1 MGLSRLDNFLKSTKG
16 EILYVDPSA
25 LDSTDS
31 IENQGNSLARPF
43 KTIQRALIEAARFSY
58 QSGPNNDR
66 FGRTT
71 ILLYPGEHVVDNRP
85 GWIPIQD
92 QVPNTY
98 RLRSGTTSDVFPPF
112 DINTNFDLDSPTNAL
127 YKLNSIHGGVIIP
140 RGTSLV
146 GLDLRKTKIIPRY
159 IPDPENDQIERS
171 AIFRLTGACYMWQF
185 SIFDGDPTGSVYR
198 DYTTNAFVPNFS
210 HHKLTAFEYADGVN
224 PVSIN
229 DDFLV
234 YEDTDTDLEMYYQKV
249 GFAYGTP
256 SGRDVSP
263 DYPLDNL
270 DIEPKI
276 DEYRIVGSTGIEVG
290 ITSIK
295 AGDGITS
302 STVITVDLAE
312 STDGLDVDTP
322 IKIEGISDAG
332 YDGKFAILETIS
344 KTQIKYQVSTP
355 PVNPL
360 PASTS
365 GATLSVS
372 VDTVTSASPYIF
384 NISLRSVFGMCGLH
398 ADGSKADGFKS
409 MVLAQFTGIGLQKDD
424 NAFVKYNTTSGLYEG
439 RLASGNENIHT
450 DSLARYKPDY
460 ENFHIKASNN
470 ALLQIVSVFAIGF
483 ANHFLLESGGD
494 ASITNSNSNFGAR
507 ALVSKGFRPD
517 AFSRD
522 DIGYISHV
530 VTPKEIESSEGGIE
544 FLGIDVGVSTS
555 VGIATTSKL
564 YLYDEKNRDVPP
576 TTVIDGY
583 RIGAKKDEV
592 LKVLI
597 SEGNE
602 IETYES
608 RVVMPN
614 TEGTSNEVTKEK
626 VHKVSRLNDANL
638 IFSNAITFENSH
650 TFLNGESIRV
660 FSEDGSLPDGIE
672 PETVYYAITTAISP
686 NPILGAN
693 QIKIAATVNDA
704 NNDIPLTI
712 NNSGGILKVVSRV
725 SDKSAGDLGHPVQ
738 YDETNSQWYINVS
751 TAGTESSIYNQLWT
765 RGVAELGETTPRTF
779 VLRKPKDRSIEDS
792 IYKLRYV
799 LPKDSPIFA
808 RPPVDGFVLQ
818 ESNNVDGANNTEIE
832 KFLSFDSQT
841 LNNSTEFRNFKF
853 IANAEWDSTSEK
865 ATYRTELPHHLTEG
879 SSVEVTNIVSGLNTT
894 GTEKKGFNGTF
905 IVDSIDNRKEFK
917 VSLSSNPGDFTND
930 TTVRND
936 TLPKVKKKK
945 HEGTYFVYKSE
956 EIKSFVQNEQ
966 DGVYHI
972 TVLNSSNSPTVSPFT
987 GLHLPQPIGNLYPEY
1002 DRDNPTSDPNEARSH
1017 ATRDL
1022 IGRVIVNHPENSI
1035 TKETAISSLLD
1046 NGVGFGITDII
1057 SDQATDATTHT
1068 IFTNNDHGFNRL
1080 IEAEIVYG
1088 GTQYG
1093 SGSGTEESHFNAQ
1106 LVGFAGS
1113 VTGSHATAKVKVSAA
1128 GTLTDIKIIDGG
1140 SAYGVGNT
1148 LSVVGIATSG
1158 DTGFIPGYVRVTR
1171 VYSNIGD
1178 SISVFRV
1185 AENYSDYNTSY
1196 KISSIGV
1203 GETAS
1208 FDVTSAT
1215 SVGIGSTQNGIGA
1228 ENTSLAYGILN
1239 GHSFSVLSADY
1250 TFATGIATFT
1260 LNKSHGL
1267 RVNEK
1272 IILGGATGVST
1283 VFNGEHLITKVDASN
1298 LDQLTVNA
1306 GVGTTSILLGGSPSI
1321 YPKSITSKGGD
1332 ISVENENISTRLSY
1346 QYGNVTAVLG
1356 SEISKISDTIEIFDL
1371 DDYDLKIGDFL
1382 LIGNEIVRIKTSVT
1396 GNPISVFRGVLGT
1409 ESKEHAVNTIVRR
1422 IIAKPVELR
1431 RNSIVRASGHT
1442 FEYLGFGPGNYSTA
1456 FPDRQDRVLS
1466 AEEEVLSQSFSDEG
1480 GFIVYTGMNSD
1491 GDFYVSNKR
1500 VITTANEEETFNTPK
1515 QTFRGESRSV
1525 PKTKLGFNVVS
1536 ASEVNVTDAL
1546 RIEGGD
1552 NKTTVSYFDG
1562 PLIINNKLTITSNKG
1577 VETTDIFL
1585 QGKETVSRKYTVGI
1599 SNPPSSTALTNA
1611 SAGNPGDVI
1620 FNGNPSKGKAAG
1632 WIYTTDN
1639 EWYPWGVVS
1648 KDADQITIEGN
1659 FIGTF
1664 TGDGSALTSVSDIWS
1679 IDSVG
1684 IHTTVNVGFG
1694 STNSAKEDVA
1704 MYVQGNAE
1712 IRGTMKVFEIIEN
1725 TTIDNTTIIGSGL
1738 TTVNLDL
1745 DTSSIYYYTQ
1755 DAGSNWSVNLRAN
1768 VGTALTDFLKI
1779 GESITVAVTTKQGP
1793 TAYYNNQVYI
1803 DDTLISPRYYGS
1815 LTINSGNAN
1824 SLDIYT
1830 YVVLRKGST
1839 GNPISDF
1846 DVLYSQSQYQ

>member
-1 MGLSRLDNFLKSTKG
+1 MGLSRLDNFLKSAKG

-31 IENQGNSLARPF
+31 IENKGNSLARPF

-71 ILLYPGEHVVDNRP
+71 ILLYPGEHIVDNRP
-85 GWIPIQD
+85 GWIPIHD
-92 QVPNTY
+92 QVANTY

-112 DINTNFDLDSPTNAL
+112 DINSNFDLDSASNAL

-159 IPDPENDQIERS
+159 VPDPENDQIERS

-185 SIFDGDPTGSVYR
+185 SIFDGDQTGSVYK

-234 YEDTDTDLEMYYQKV
+234 YEDTDTDLDMYYQKV

-276 DEYRIVGSTGIEVG
+276 DEYRIVGSTGTEVG

-295 AGDGITS
+295 AGDGIIS
-302 STVITVDLAE
+302 SNVITVDLAE
-312 STDGLDVDTP
+312 STEGLDVDTP
-322 IKIEGISDAG
+322 IKIEGIADTG
-332 YDGKFAILETIS
+332 YDGKFAILESIS

-360 PASTS
+360 PATTS

-398 ADGSKADGFKS
+398 ADGNKASGFKS

-424 NAFVKYNTTSGLYEG
+424 NAFVKYNTSSGLYEG
-439 RLASGNENIHT
+439 RLAAGNENIHT

-517 AFSRD
+517 AFARD
-522 DIGYISHV
+522 DLGYISHI

-544 FLGIDVGVSTS
+544 FLGIDVGVTTS

-564 YLYDEKNRDVPP
+564 YLYDEKNQDIPP

-583 RIGAKKDEV
+583 RIGAKDGEV
-592 LKVLI
+592 LKVLL

-602 IETYES
+602 IETYHS
-608 RVVMPN
+608 RVIMPN

-626 VHKVSRLNDANL
+626 RHKVARVNDINS
-638 IFSNAITFENSH
+638 ISSNTITFENSH
-650 TFLNGESIRV
+650 TFLNGESVRV

-672 PETVYYAITTAISP
+672 TNTVYYAITTAISP
-686 NPILGAN
+686 NPALSAN
-693 QIKIAATVNDA
+693 QIKLATTINDA
-704 NNDIPLTI
+704 NNDIPITI
-712 NNSGGILKVVSRV
+712 NNSGGVLTVVSRV
-725 SDKSAGDLGHPVQ
+725 SDKAAGDLGHPVQ
-738 YDETNSQWYINVS
+738 YDQTNGQWYINVS
-751 TAGTESSIYNQLWT
+751 TAGTETSIYNQLWT
-765 RGVAELGETTPRTF
+765 RGVTELGEVTPRTF
-779 VLRKPKDRSIEDS
+779 VLRKPRDRSIEDS
-792 IYKLRYV
+792 TYKLRYV
-799 LPKDSPIFA
+799 LPKDSTIFA

-818 ESNNVDGANNTEIE
+818 ESNNVDGANDAEIE

-853 IANAEWDSTSEK
+853 IANAEWDSTTEK

-879 SSVEVTNIVSGLNTT
+879 SHVEITNIVSGLNTT
-894 GTEKKGFNGTF
+894 GAAKKGFNGEF
-905 IVDSIDNRKEFK
+905 FVDSIDNRKEFK
-917 VSLSSNPGDFTND
+917 ISMSSNPGDFTSD
-930 TTVRND
+930 TSVRDSN
-936 TLPKVKKKK
+936 LPKLKKKK
-945 HEGTYFVYKSE
+945 HEGVYFVYKSQ
-956 EIKSFVQNEQ
+956 EIRPFIQNEQ
-966 DGVYHI
+966 DGVYHV

-987 GLHLPQPIGNLYPEY
+987 GFRLPQPIGNLYPEY
-1002 DRDNPTSDPNEARSH
+1002 DRDNPISDPEEARSH

-1022 IGRVIVNHPENSI
+1022 IGRVVVNDPEKSI
-1035 TKETAISSLLD
+1035 TKETAISSLFD
-1046 NGVGFGITDII
+1046 NGVGFGITDIK
-1057 SDQATDATTHT
+1057 SDQSTDATTHT
-1068 IFTNNDHGFNRL
+1068 IFTDNDHGFNRL
-1080 IEAEIVYG
+1080 IEAEIVDG
-1088 GTQYG
+1088 GIQYG
-1093 SGSGTEESHFNAQ
+1093 SGAGTTESLFNAQ

-1113 VTGSHATAKVKVSAA
+1113 VTGSHATAAVKVSAA

-1158 DTGFIPGYVRVTR
+1158 VEGFVPGYVRVTK
-1171 VYSNIGD
+1171 VYDNVGD
-1178 SISVFRV
+1178 SISVFRIV
-1185 AENYSDYNTSY
+1185 NNHTDYNTSY
-1196 KISSIGV
+1196 RISNVSV

-1228 ENTSLAYGILN
+1228 ESTALAYGILN
-1239 GHSFSVLSADY
+1239 GQSFSVLSADY

-1260 LNKSHGL
+1260 LDKSHGL
-1267 RVNEK
+1267 QVNDK
-1272 IILGGATGVST
+1272 FIFGGATGVST
-1283 VFNGEHLITKVDASN
+1283 IFNGEHLITKVDSSN
-1298 LDQLTVNA
+1298 LDQLTANV
-1306 GVGTTSILLGGSPSI
+1306 GVGTTTVLIGGSPAI
-1321 YPKSITSKGGD
+1321 YPKVLTSKGGE
-1332 ISVENENISTRLSY
+1332 ISVENENISSRLSY
-1346 QYGNVTAVLG
+1346 QYGNVTASLASAMTKVATTL
-1356 SEISKISDTIEIFDL
+1356 EITDL
-1371 DDYDLKIGDFL
+1371 DNYDLRIGDFL
-1382 LIGNEIVRIKTSVT
+1382 LIGHEIVRIRSTVT
-1396 GNPISVFRGVLGT
+1396 GNPITVFRGVLGT
-1409 ESKEHAVNTIVRR
+1409 EAKEHAINTVVRR

-1431 RNSIVRASGHT
+1431 RHSIIRASGHT
-1442 FEYLGFGPGNYSTA
+1442 FEYLGYGPGNYSTA
-1456 FPDRQDRVLS
+1456 FPDRQDRELS

-1500 VITTANEEETFNTPK
+1500 VITTANEEETFNTP
-1515 QTFRGESRSV
+1515 QQRFRGETKAV
-1525 PKTKLGFNVVS
+1525 PKTKLGFNVIS
-1536 ASEVNVTDAL
+1536 ASEVNVTDAI

-1552 NKTTVSYFDG
+1552 SKTTVSYFDG
-1562 PLIINNKLTITSNKG
+1562 PLILNNKLTVTSNKG

-1599 SNPPSSTALTNA
+1599 SNPPASVELTNA
-1611 SAGNPGDVI
+1611 NAGNPGDII
-1620 FNGNPSKGKAAG
+1620 FNGNPSKGNNAG
-1632 WIYTTDN
+1632 WVYTTDN
-1639 EWYPWGVVS
+1639 EWYPWGLIS
-1648 KDADQITIEGN
+1648 TDNDKFTIEGN

-1664 TGDGSALTSVSDIWS
+1664 TGDGSALTNVSDIWA
-1679 IDSVG
+1679 IDATG
-1684 IHTTVNVGFG
+1684 IHTTRNVGFG
-1694 STNSAKEDVA
+1694 STTSSKADVA

-1725 TTIDNTTIIGSGL
+1725 TTLDSTTIIGSGV
-1738 TTVNLDL
+1738 TTIDLDL

-1768 VGTALTDFLKI
+1768 VGTALTDFLEI

-1793 TAYYNNQVYI
+1793 TAYYNNDVYI
-1803 DDTLISPRYYGS
+1803 DNILIAPRYYGS

-1824 SLDIYT
+1824 SLDLYT
-1830 YVVLRKGST
+1830 YVVVRKDNTGS
-1839 GNPISDF
+1839 PVADF